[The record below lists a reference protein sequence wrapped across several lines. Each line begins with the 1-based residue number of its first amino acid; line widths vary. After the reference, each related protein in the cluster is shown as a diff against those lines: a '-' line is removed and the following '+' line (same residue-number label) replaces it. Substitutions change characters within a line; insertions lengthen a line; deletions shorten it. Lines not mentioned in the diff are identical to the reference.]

1 MSDKIPNLDLIP
13 NSLGH
18 MILDEEQIVQV
29 TVFKMLGELFGS
41 SIFRNILEFW

>member
-18 MILDEEQIVQV
+18 MILDEETIVQV
-29 TVFKMLGELFGS
+29 GISASF
-41 SIFRNILEFW
+41 